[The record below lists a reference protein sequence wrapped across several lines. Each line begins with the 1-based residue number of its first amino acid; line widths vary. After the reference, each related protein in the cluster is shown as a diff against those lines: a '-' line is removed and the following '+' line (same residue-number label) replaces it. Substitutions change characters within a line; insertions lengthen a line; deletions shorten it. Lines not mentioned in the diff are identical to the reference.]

1 MKILGVI
8 PSRFASTRLP
18 GKPLVNLA
26 GKTMIRRVYEQALKA
41 NLINHLVVA
50 TDDER
55 IVTEVESFGG
65 NVILTSTLHQSGTDR
80 CAEVAQK
87 ITGYDV
93 VINIQGDEPLINPAQ
108 INLLANCF
116 DNATTSIATL
126 VKKIETNAEL
136 HNFDTPKVILNQ
148 NLEAIYFSRQ
158 ALPHLRD
165 IAPTNWLSQ
174 HTFYKHIGIYGF
186 LTSTLLSISKLPASA
201 LEKMEMLEQLRW
213 IENRYKIKVAVTDLE
228 SISVD
233 CAEDVEKVLEVLRG
247 R

>member
-1 MKILGVI
+1 MKILGII
-8 PSRFASTRLP
+8 PARFASTRLP

-26 GKTMIRRVYEQALKA
+26 GKTMIKRVYQQALKA

-55 IVTEVESFGG
+55 IVAEVESFGG

-80 CAEVAQK
+80 CAEVAEK
-87 ITGYDV
+87 IPSYDV

-108 INLLANCF
+108 INLLASCF
-116 DNATTSIATL
+116 NSPNTSIATL
-126 VKKIETNAEL
+126 VKKIETYDEL
-136 HNFDTPKVILNQ
+136 HNFGTPKVVLNQ
-148 NLEAIYFSRQ
+148 QLEAIYFSRQ

-165 IAPTNWLSQ
+165 IPTTDWLTQ

-186 LTSTLLSISKLPASA
+186 LTSTLLSVSKLPASP

-213 IENRYKIKVAVTDLE
+213 IENGHKIKVAITDLE

-233 CAEDVEKVLEVLRG
+233 SVEDVEKVLKMLG
-247 R
+247 